1 MERRALITVSKD
13 EIAPRFDLTTEALLL
28 NISETGEILQ
38 RKTFLLAHASGDELC
53 DLALSRDIGTIV
65 CGGIEEEYYHYLRWK
80 RIDVI
85 DSVMGPIESVVAR
98 LAENNLK
105 SGDILYDR
113 TVEFS

>member
-1 MERRALITVSKD
+1 MERRILITVDRD
-13 EIAPRFDLTTEALLL
+13 EIASRFDLATEVLLV
-28 NISETGEILQ
+28 NISEGGEILQ

-85 DSVMGPIESVVAR
+85 DAVMGPLDRVEGR
-98 LAENNLK
+98 LAENRLR
-105 SGDILYDR
+105 SGDILHQR
-113 TVEFS
+113 EES

>member
-1 MERRALITVSKD
+1 MERRILITVDRD
-13 EIAPRFDLTTEALLL
+13 EIASRFDLATEVLLV
-28 NISETGEILQ
+28 NISEGGEILQ

-85 DSVMGPIESVVAR
+85 DAVMGPLDRVEER
-98 LAENNLK
+98 LAENRLR
-105 SGDILYDR
+105 SGDILYQR
-113 TVEFS
+113 EES

>member
-1 MERRALITVSKD
+1 MERRILITVD
-13 EIAPRFDLTTEALLL
+13 REEIASRFDLATEVLLV
-28 NISETGEILQ
+28 NISEGGEILQ

-85 DSVMGPIESVVAR
+85 DAVMGPLDRVEER
-98 LAENNLK
+98 LAENRLR
-105 SGDILYDR
+105 SGDILYQR
-113 TVEFS
+113 EES

>member
-1 MERRALITVSKD
+1 MERRVLITVSKD

-65 CGGIEEEYYHYLRWK
+65 CGGIEDEYYHYLRWK

-85 DSVMGPIESVVAR
+85 DSVMGPLDLVVSR
-98 LAENNLK
+98 LAAGLLK
-105 SGDILYDR
+105 SGDILYSR
-113 TVEFS
+113 EIETA

>member
-28 NISETGEILQ
+28 NISDTGEILQ

-85 DSVMGPIESVVAR
+85 DSVMGPLESVVAR
-98 LAENNLK
+98 VAKNNLK

-113 TVEFS
+113 TAESS

>member
-13 EIAPRFDLTTEALLL
+13 EVAPRFDLTTEALLL
-28 NISETGEILQ
+28 NISEGGEILQ

-80 RIDVI
+80 RIDII
-85 DSVMGPIESVVAR
+85 DSVMGPLESVVMR
-98 LAENNLK
+98 IAENSLK
-105 SGDILYDR
+105 SGDILYSR
-113 TVEFS
+113 TGELP